1 MWQEPE
7 LLRSEYPVMLLELEV
22 SGFALVDHLVLE
34 FEPGMTVLTGE
45 TGAGKSIVLDSLSFL
60 LGTGQRGAVEGRDC
74 RVAGRFLPTPAVR
87 DYLGSQALPVDE
99 EELLIIRERRAG
111 GRTKSRLNGSLVSAS
126 QLKELSR
133 LLVDLHGQHQSY
145 ALTRPS
151 THLPMLDR
159 LAGAAQ
165 QEELVRYSQ
174 LFAQRSAIL
183 GDVEALQNAERH
195 RLREMEWLKLEV
207 EEISKVEPEAGEDVK
222 LASEIRRLAA
232 SEDLACGAYGALEA
246 LRGEGGALEAM
257 ARAVHLLAALPR
269 FDATLSEPLERL
281 RSAEIEAC
289 EVARE
294 LSEYAESVEHDPAL
308 LDALQARAESLK
320 TLQRKYGATIIE
332 VLAHRDTALSTLSRL
347 EHADVHLEELAR
359 RLEEVERRL
368 AASAKLL
375 AERRRK
381 AGHELSAFVREE
393 LAQLAMPSVTFEV
406 EFSPLQQPGPNGLE
420 SAQFLFSP
428 NPGRTA
434 TPLAETA
441 SGGELSRVM
450 LALVSIL
457 ARHQRQPTLIFD
469 EIDVGLGG
477 RTAEAVAE
485 RLVAL
490 AKRAQVLCVTH
501 LPVVAAAGSGHY
513 VVEKTSGPESTTV
526 SVTSVKKEERVSEI
540 ARMLSG
546 DASPKTARKLATDL
560 LRGKRDA

>member
-1 MWQEPE
+1 
-7 LLRSEYPVMLLELEV
+7 MLLELEI

-60 LGTGQRGAVEGRDC
+60 LGTGQRGAAEGKDC

-87 DYLGSQALPVDE
+87 DYLGSQSLPVDE
-99 EELLIIRERRAG
+99 DELLIIRERRAG
-111 GRTKSRLNGSLVSAS
+111 GRTTSRLNGSLVSAT

-145 ALTRPS
+145 ALTRSS

-159 LAGAAQ
+159 LSGAAQ
-165 QEELVRYSQ
+165 QEELVRYGQ
-174 LFAQRSAIL
+174 LYAERNAIQAEIEEMQS
-183 GDVEALQNAERH
+183 VERH
-195 RLREMEWLKLEV
+195 RLREIEWIKLEV
-207 EEISKVEPEAGEDVK
+207 EEISKVEPKAGEVEA
-222 LASEIRRLAA
+222 LEAEVRRLAA
-232 SEDLACGAYGALEA
+232 SEDLAQGAFGALEA
-246 LRGEGGALEAM
+246 LRGEGGALEAV
-257 ARAVHLLAALPR
+257 ARAVHLLASLPR
-269 FDATLSEPLERL
+269 FDSSLSEPLERL
-281 RSAEIEAC
+281 RSAEIEAA

-294 LSEYAESVEHDPAL
+294 LSAYAETVEYDPAL
-308 LDALQARAESLK
+308 LDTLQGRGEALK
-320 TLQRKYGATIIE
+320 GLQRKYGPTLE
-332 VLAHRDTALSTLSRL
+332 DVLEHRTTALATLSKL
-347 EHADVHLEELAR
+347 ERAEQHVEELSA
-359 RLEEVERRL
+359 RLEEVEKRL
-368 AASAKLL
+368 AASAKQLG
-375 AERRRK
+375 ERRRK
-381 AGHELSAFVREE
+381 AALDLRAFVIEELSH
-393 LAQLAMPSVTFEV
+393 LAMPSVAFEV
-406 EFSPLQQPGPNGLE
+406 EFTELDKPGPHGRE

-428 NPGRTA
+428 NPGRRPS
-434 TPLAETA
+434 PLAETA

-457 ARHQRQPTLIFD
+457 SRYQRQPTLIFD

-477 RTAEAVAE
+477 RTAEAVAD

-490 AKRAQVLCVTH
+490 AKKAQVLCVTH

-513 VVEKTSGPESTTV
+513 VVEKTSGPDSTTV
-526 SVTSVKKEERVSEI
+526 NVTLVRKEERVQEI